1 MKRPR
6 KLSALLLTLALSAAL
21 AAGCGKKEATCPF
34 TTITWGNTL
43 EDIQKLEG
51 DGSETYDSTVYGGPV
66 YSYPKEYEGL
76 EGTVKY
82 SFDEENRLV
91 SMAWMY
97 EAKDSDDLAGVY
109 DQIHSQAED
118 MLGKSGFKYNSDRF
132 ADLTSPG
139 DVWYLDT
146 GNVILNTVDAK
157 DVKILQY
164 NFLHPDVSEGSP
176 QDSKK

>member
-1 MKRPR
+1 MTQPR
-6 KLSALLLTLALSAAL
+6 KFFALLLTLAASAVF
-21 AAGCGKKEATCPF
+21 AAGCEKKEAACPF
-34 TTITWGNTL
+34 TTITWDHTL
-43 EDIQKLEG
+43 EDIQELEG
-51 DGSETYDSTVYGGPV
+51 GEGESYDSTVYGGSV

-82 SFDEENRLV
+82 SFDEEDRLV

-97 EAKDSDDLAGVY
+97 EAKDSEDLAGVY
-109 DQIHSQAED
+109 DKLHGQAED

-146 GNVILNTVDAK
+146 GNVILNTVDAE

-164 NFLHPDVSEGSP
+164 NFLHPDVSESNP
-176 QDSKK
+176 QDGK